1 MTFNDFVG
9 HEDAKLALIL
19 NAIDHHCGGVLL
31 FGEKGCGKSTL
42 SRLFKNL
49 LPGETL
55 FVNLPLNAT
64 EDALLGG
71 IDVEESLKKGS
82 KVFQCG
88 ILRRAQGGVL
98 YIDDVNLL
106 SPEIMALV
114 LRGQGG
120 REIPQAREGAELNIM
135 SDFILLAS
143 MNPEEGYLS
152 SHLLD
157 RFGMCVVWESLKDT
171 VQKIEVMKRA
181 MLYRRDK
188 DTGSDKKLREKI
200 YASRLALKNIIV
212 PAEIKDYITQACL
225 ENRISGHRGDIFL
238 FYASRAY
245 AAFCNEQEV
254 TKEHV
259 DVVLPLVLIHRKR
272 LLQQMQ
278 EEKTENHHNHE
289 KPPEQKEAQENNQQP
304 SPEPVENNKDAHHDD
319 GIASPGDLNE
329 RTRETSQAEEI
340 LAPGQAFKVKRLTF
354 RKDRMNRYI
363 SGRRTKTGSKGKS
376 GRYIKSILKANDDIA
391 IDATIRA
398 ASPYQIA
405 RGRKERLLIRDS
417 DIRFKQREKKM
428 GHLVILVVDGSG
440 SMGAQRRMVET
451 KGTVQSLLID
461 CYQKRD
467 MVSMIVFRKDRAE
480 VVLPPTSSVETA
492 SRRLR
497 EIPVGGKTPLTAGL
511 VETYRLIKRVTVKSP
526 ETRFLVVLVTD
537 GRANQSISGA
547 PVGEE
552 IEKITQTLSESRF
565 TDYIVIDTEDKG
577 KFIKTDL
584 ALHIASKLG
593 ADYYTIDDLKADYLT
608 EIVQLKKTELS

>member
-9 HEDAKLALIL
+9 HEDAKLALTL
-19 NAIDHHCGGVLL
+19 NAIDHHCGGVLF

-42 SRLFKNL
+42 SRLFKNII
-49 LPGETL
+49 PGGTL

-82 KVFQCG
+82 KVFQRG
-88 ILRRAQGGVL
+88 ILRRAHGGVL

-114 LRGQGG
+114 LKGQGG
-120 REIPQAREGAELNIM
+120 RDISQEREGADLNLM
-135 SDFILLAS
+135 SDFVLLAS

-157 RFGMCVVWESLKDT
+157 RFGMCVVWESLKYM
-171 VQKIEVMKRA
+171 VQKVEVMKRA
-181 MLYRRDK
+181 ILYRCE
-188 DTGSDKKLREKI
+188 DTDSDKKLREKI
-200 YASRLALKNIIV
+200 YASRLALKDIIV
-212 PAEIKDYITQACL
+212 PAEIKDYITQACI
-225 ENRISGHRGDIFL
+225 ENCISGHRGDIFL

-245 AAFCNEQEV
+245 AALCNEQEI

-259 DVVLPLVLIHRKR
+259 DMVLPLVLTHRKR
-272 LLQQMQ
+272 LLQQIQ
-278 EEKTENHHNHE
+278 EEITENHHNHE
-289 KPPEQKEAQENNQQP
+289 KSPEQKEAQENKQQK
-304 SPEPVENNKDAHHDD
+304 SSEPMENNEDAHHDD
-319 GIASPGDLNE
+319 GSASPGDLNE
-329 RTRETSQAEEI
+329 RPRETNQAEEI
-340 LAPGQAFKVKRLTF
+340 FAPGQAFKVKRLTF

-405 RGRKERLLIRDS
+405 RGRKERLLIHDS

-461 CYQKRD
+461 SYQKRD
-467 MVSMIVFRKDRAE
+467 MVSMIVFRKD
-480 VVLPPTSSVETA
+480 
-492 SRRLR
+492 
-497 EIPVGGKTPLTAGL
+497 
-511 VETYRLIKRVTVKSP
+511 
-526 ETRFLVVLVTD
+526 
-537 GRANQSISGA
+537 
-547 PVGEE
+547 
-552 IEKITQTLSESRF
+552 
-565 TDYIVIDTEDKG
+565 
-577 KFIKTDL
+577 
-584 ALHIASKLG
+584 
-593 ADYYTIDDLKADYLT
+593 
-608 EIVQLKKTELS
+608 